1 VDGQSTGQDGEGA
14 LVRYVVTYN
23 NRERAGRFLGEKGT
37 DRRTLPVDL
46 MGENLPDLVASDDV
60 NARSE
65 SFGDL
70 QDNRAR
76 QPN

>member
-1 VDGQSTGQDGEGA
+1 MGHGGEGA
-14 LVRYVVTYN
+14 LVCYVVTHN

-46 MGENLPDLVASDDV
+46 MGENLPQLLAWDDV
-60 NARSE
+60 NVRSE
-65 SFGDL
+65 SFGDI
-70 QDNRAR
+70 QDNGAR